1 MFSPELQKFLKRGQL
16 SLFCREKLCL
26 IPLELRAIFLVKT
39 QSAILDS
46 VFNDFF
52 NSTGSDGSGS
62 DSWSEDEDPSFSEK
76 PKIKREAS
84 ERSSRARKRPSF
96 FQEYENEEDNL
107 DKILDEFE
115 QEQVI

>member
-1 MFSPELQKFLKRGQL
+1 M
-16 SLFCREKLCL
+16 
-26 IPLELRAIFLVKT
+26 I
-39 QSAILDS
+39 
-46 VFNDFF
+46 FF

-115 QEQVI
+115 QEQVIFWPFSNFLSKKSISSFILQDSRNHLSRSFIHNSLEIISNIVLHK

>member
-1 MFSPELQKFLKRGQL
+1 MQR
-16 SLFCREKLCL
+16 
-26 IPLELRAIFLVKT
+26 
-39 QSAILDS
+39 AILDS
-46 VFNDFF
+46 VFNHYFF
-52 NSTGSDGSGS
+52 FDSTGSDGSGS

-115 QEQVI
+115 QEQVTFWPFSNFLSI